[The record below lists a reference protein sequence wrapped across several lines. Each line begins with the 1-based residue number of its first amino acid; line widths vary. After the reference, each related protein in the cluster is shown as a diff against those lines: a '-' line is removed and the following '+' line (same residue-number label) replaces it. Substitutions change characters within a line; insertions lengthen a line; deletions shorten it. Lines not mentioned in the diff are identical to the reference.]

1 MRDYEYLFAT
11 TLQQRLKT
19 KIKGKIFCKV
29 TYNDELYVSIRNEN
43 SGIECEL
50 REGGFSEKIL
60 NGYSTQ
66 YAEYE
71 IIKKYKIYLN
81 DRFFYND

>member
-11 TLQQRLKT
+11 TLKQRLKT

-29 TYNDELYVSIRNEN
+29 TYNDELYVSIRNED
-43 SGIECEL
+43 SGIVCEL
-50 REGGFSEKIL
+50 RESGFSEKIL